1 MLGNWEKQ
9 SLIRC
14 ADVKGKRNSMTNK
27 KIRLSLLLT
36 LCVAGATGQGVAIAS
51 EQEHGH
57 QQASNLLAPASYDA
71 PRGGSTVEGEAIYH
85 GAPPFVITRSA
96 AEISQWLG
104 STGSPVDGTSMI
116 ETGSLGT
123 TGTPGAIGTPGT
135 IGTTG
140 TPGTIGTTG
149 TPGYGTRAMGTTN
162 TSGYGAGMDL
172 RDGIDLYGVT
182 GGRWGATG
190 DEVAAYG
197 VDTERGSHWLGL
209 LGAIGLIG
217 LAGIN
222 RSKSLRSK
230 R

>member
-1 MLGNWEKQ
+1 
-9 SLIRC
+9 
-14 ADVKGKRNSMTNK
+14 MTIK

-71 PRGGSTVEGEAIYH
+71 SRGEATVEGEAIYN

-104 STGSPVDGTSMI
+104 STGSPVDGKSMM

-123 TGTPGAIGTPGT
+123 PGTPGAIVMPGT
-135 IGTTG
+135 SGTTG
-140 TPGTIGTTG
+140 TPS
-149 TPGYGTRAMGTTN
+149 YGTRTMGTTN

-197 VDTERGSHWLGL
+197 VGTERGSHWLGL

-222 RSKSLRSK
+222 RSSSHRSK

>member
-14 ADVKGKRNSMTNK
+14 AEVKGKRNSMTIK
-27 KIRLSLLLT
+27 KCRLSLLLT
-36 LCVAGATGQGVAIAS
+36 FCVAGAIGQGVAIAA

-57 QQASNLLAPASYDA
+57 QLNILMAPASYDA
-71 PRGGSTVEGEAIYH
+71 PKGRSTVDGEAIYH
-85 GAPPFVITRSA
+85 SAPPFVITSSA

-104 STGSPVDGTSMI
+104 STGSPVDGTSMM
-116 ETGSLGT
+116 ETGTLGT
-123 TGTPGAIGTPGT
+123 TGTPGTPR
-135 IGTTG
+135 TT
-140 TPGTIGTTG
+140 
-149 TPGYGTRAMGTTN
+149 GYGTRTMGTMN